1 MELTDAQIDAALE
14 RGRIAQQ
21 TEPRASSARYDRKS
35 GRIIVELTSGATFAF
50 PPELVEGLS
59 DATPAQLAEVEVWP
73 FGIGLHWPSLDEDY
87 TVPGLMNGIFGTARW
102 MAQRAGSA
110 TSAKKAASSRE
121 NGKKGGRPRKILRQA
136 QDERMSINTQPR
148 SG

>member
-1 MELTDAQIDAALE
+1 VTLTDEQIEAARE
-14 RGRIAQQ
+14 RGRIAQE
-21 TEPRASSARYDRKS
+21 TEPRAVSARYDAKS

-50 PPELVEGLS
+50 PPALVEGLC
-59 DATPAQLAEVEVWP
+59 DGTPAQLAEVQVQGCG
-73 FGIGLHWPSLDEDY
+73 FGLHWPSLDEDF

-121 NGKKGGRPRKILRQA
+121 NGKMGGRPRK
-136 QDERMSINTQPR
+136 